1 MVILRGEKE
10 VEVESS
16 LLATEMMKNTT
27 RLHKMYFP
35 WHIMGCKDM
44 LESRLAKV
52 AFAKGEIYNQKMSQA
67 WGYSNSDTD
76 YGISNIRIGLS
87 RYIYMPLG

>member
-1 MVILRGEKE
+1 MVMLRGEKE

-16 LLATEMMKNTT
+16 LLATEMRKNTT

-52 AFAKGEIYNQKMSQA
+52 AFAKREI
-67 WGYSNSDTD
+67 
-76 YGISNIRIGLS
+76 
-87 RYIYMPLG
+87 